1 MMQTHGGQAAEKAIM
16 SAERYF
22 TRELLFDWNRDGKF
36 DHPYSDLSAM
46 VRDPETDKNL
56 TGALPPSTPLL
67 AGTAASRFTVTLT
80 GARNLNEPAANVVLS
95 QYNPDSPLYN
105 VQIRNTPM
113 RYSITVHTDDG
124 PVTYRQFTGR
134 VRISRVSAESDDVSV
149 ECLDAVEVLQEP
161 IWLPAFGDLN
171 GTESKQMFS
180 SHWVF
185 DRVLRANGF
194 YQSPP
199 AHPDACFSATL
210 HGGTCPEIG
219 LASPSTFYN
228 ATGEFSWA
236 GGGDEPMYFDS
247 KGLEFSTSGNTAG
260 NRIPRPNVGNTIGL
274 GFRCKRAGSGEV
286 LLIQWLNGQPLGID
300 IPGNYEKA
308 HNCALSLR
316 LNSAGRLVLQ
326 LQNYY
331 GTNTYDKTFTHPTTI
346 VDTGW
351 HTVQGECTF
360 NAGNVVFRLK
370 LDDGAWQ
377 TTTLAGAYPAYTAAA
392 LFPPYPYIEWP
403 LWVQCQAFA
412 PVTNIQTYANKTPMV
427 EAFPADFEPTAR
439 LDAGM
444 NRLTA
449 IPEFTEKPSWEIL
462 KTLAETEFGSL
473 HVDEYGVVQFTNMAT
488 TRQARETPDST
499 ISADHIVGLSIT
511 DATDSVINTITGT
524 VKPYNIGPLTIFDAS
539 SSSTLFDK
547 SSGTKER
554 TTFAAL
560 DDFTAQPRNGVPS
573 VTIWPE
579 VKGMIWPSTIG
590 RNTLPY
596 YTPDTW
602 TNSAETI
609 FHGVGAVHASNGTEP
624 GTKPTVDVWLDEQN
638 TLYVAVFNQT
648 NTYAVQ
654 ISNGVIDAAT
664 PPGSNRGGKVLRYTL
679 KIAGVVLI
687 EQPEMEYKRVDESSI
702 AANGHQ
708 PYEMPS
714 NEWTQSYAAMTYL
727 ADRLLE
733 NVAATAI
740 PLVEDITLPADPRR
754 QLGDTLEITNAG
766 HLGGS
771 LLTIISG
778 ITRSE
783 TDDGLVDR
791 CSLKLVHR
799 PASWLLGDPT
809 YSILGKSTILTP

>member
-1 MMQTHGGQAAEKAIM
+1 MQTHGGQAAEDAIT

-46 VRDPETDKNL
+46 VRDPEREKTL

-67 AGTAASRFTVTLT
+67 AGTAATRFTLTLI

-105 VQIRNTPM
+105 VQIRNTPV
-113 RYSITVHTDDG
+113 RYSSIVHTAMG
-124 PVTYRQFTGR
+124 PVSYRQFTGR
-134 VRISRVSAESDDVSV
+134 VRISRVSAESDEVSV

-194 YQSPP
+194 YQTPP

-228 ATGEFSWA
+228 ATSDFNWV

-247 KGLEFSTSGNTAG
+247 KGLEFSSSGNTAG

-274 GFRCKRAGSGEV
+274 AYRFKRAGTGKI
-286 LLIQWLNGQPLGID
+286 LLAQYLNGSPLGID
-300 IPGNYEKA
+300 IPAGYETTQ
-308 HNCALSLR
+308 NCAISLH
-316 LNSAGRLVLQ
+316 LNNTGNLVLQ

-331 GTNTYDKTFTHPTTI
+331 GTNTYDKTFTHSTAIT
-346 VDTGW
+346 DTAW

-360 NAGNVVFRLK
+360 NSGDVVFRIK
-370 LDDGAWQ
+370 LDSGPWQ

-392 LFPPYPYIEWP
+392 PFPPYPYIEWP
-403 LWVQCQAFA
+403 LWVQCQAFS
-412 PVTNIQTYANKTPMV
+412 PVTNIQTYANQTPMV
-427 EAFPADFEPTAR
+427 DAFPTSFVPTAR

-449 IPEFTEKPSWEIL
+449 IPEFTAKPSWEIL
-462 KTLAETEFGSL
+462 KSLAETEFGSL
-473 HVDEYGVVQFTNMAT
+473 HVDEYGVVQFSNMAT
-488 TRQARETPDST
+488 TRQARETPDTT
-499 ISADHIVGLSIT
+499 ISADQIVGLSIT

-524 VKPYNIGPLTIFDAS
+524 VKPYTIGPLTIFDAS
-539 SSSTLFDK
+539 SGSTLYDK
-547 SSGTKER
+547 SGPTKER

-560 DDFTAQPRNGVPS
+560 DDFTAQPKDGVPS
-573 VTIWPE
+573 ITIWPE

-590 RNTLPY
+590 RNTIPY
-596 YTPDTW
+596 HPPATW
-602 TNSAETI
+602 TNSADSL
-609 FHGVGAVHASNGTEP
+609 FHGVGGVHASDGTEP
-624 GTKPTVDVWLDEQN
+624 TTKPTVDVWLDEQN
-638 TLYVAVFNQT
+638 TLYVAIFNQT

-654 ISNGVIDAAT
+654 ISNGVIDAST
-664 PPGSNRGGKVLRYTL
+664 PPGSNRGGKVLRYAL

-687 EQPEMEYKRVDESSI
+687 EQPEMEYKRTDDASI
-702 AANGHQ
+702 AQNGHQ
-708 PYEMPS
+708 PFEMPS
-714 NEWTQSYAAMTYL
+714 NDWTQSYAAMTYL
-727 ADRLLE
+727 ADQLLA
-733 NVAATAI
+733 NVSATAI

-754 QLGDTLEITNAG
+754 QLGDTIEITNAG
-766 HLGGS
+766 NLGGT
-771 LLTIISG
+771 LLAIISG
-778 ITRSE
+778 IARSE
-783 TDDGLVDR
+783 TDEGFVDR

-809 YSILGKSTILTP
+809 YSILGKTTILTP